1 MTRLV
6 PGARAAGRAPAPALA
21 GALALALALLG
32 VLAVGCAKK
41 AAVVR
46 PTREACQ
53 EAFIHVGVSQA
64 RAAGMP
70 EETAQAVE
78 VAARQVIAGDVAGV
92 DAALVAQFER
102 YVKKCQAEYTAAQ
115 VDCLR
120 AARNDHELRACA
132 QPR

>member
-1 MTRLV
+1 MTR
-6 PGARAAGRAPAPALA
+6 RASRALA
-21 GALALALALLG
+21 GALALVGALAG
-32 VLAVGCAKK
+32 GCAKK
-41 AAVVR
+41 TQVVR

-78 VAARQVIAGDVAGV
+78 AAARQVIAGDSAGV

-102 YVKKCQAEYTAAQ
+102 YVKKCQAEYSAAQ

-120 AARNDHELRACA
+120 GARNEPELRACS
-132 QPR
+132 QQR

>member
-1 MTRLV
+1 M
-6 PGARAAGRAPAPALA
+6 ARARVLA
-21 GALALALALLG
+21 GTLALVGALVA
-32 VLAVGCAKK
+32 GCAKK
-41 AAVVR
+41 AGVVR

-78 VAARQVIAGDVAGV
+78 AAARQVIAGDSAGV
-92 DAALVAQFER
+92 DPALVAQFER
-102 YVKKCQAEYTAAQ
+102 YVKKCQAEYSATQ

-120 AARNDHELRACA
+120 SAKNDQELRACS
-132 QPR
+132 QQR